1 MLPSPKFQAQ
11 DVGRFEDSS
20 TKVTLWPMAGAEVA
34 KVKAAMGAMAGA
46 AVTAKVWLAGVAVPD
61 GRVTARVTW

>member
-1 MLPSPKFQAQ
+1 VLPSPKFQDQ
-11 DVGRFEDSS
+11 DVGWLEDSS
-20 TKVTLWPMAGAEVA
+20 AKVTLWPMAGAEVA

-61 GRVTARVTW
+61 GQVTTRVTW